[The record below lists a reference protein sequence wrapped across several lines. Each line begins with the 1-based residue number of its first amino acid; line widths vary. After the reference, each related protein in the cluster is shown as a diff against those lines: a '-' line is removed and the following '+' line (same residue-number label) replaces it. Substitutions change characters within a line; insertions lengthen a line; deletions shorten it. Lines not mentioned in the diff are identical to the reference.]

1 MSKRNAKRKKPG
13 SSSELDFDCFD
24 AIPKP
29 TDKKLRKEIDKAA
42 KNLKKRGSPTG
53 ENVRNYR
60 TYLEGVAGL
69 RVNQYR
75 LELEESIAAERERAA
90 QRQLHREMSLAEIS
104 DAIDYLNTQI
114 SLTEA
119 DLKLAEDL
127 YLKNSLFLNGRLRI
141 KGETLSEQKVSG
153 AGEQEGGNTSE

>member
-90 QRQLHREMSLAEIS
+90 QRQLNREMSLAEIEEV
-104 DAIDYLNTQI
+104 IKYLDEEIQ
-114 SLTEA
+114 LTEA
-119 DLKLAEDL
+119 ELKTAKEL
-127 YLKNSLFLNGRLRI
+127 YLENSPLHNGKLELE
-141 KGETLSEQKVSG
+141 GLQQE
-153 AGEQEGGNTSE
+153 EQEEGKEDE

>member
-29 TDKKLRKEIDKAA
+29 TDGKMRREINKAA
-42 KNLKKRGSPTG
+42 KKLKKRGSPTE
-53 ENVRNYR
+53 ENAAHYR

-90 QRQLHREMSLAEIS
+90 QRQLHREMSLAEIEEV
-104 DAIDYLNTQI
+104 IGYLQKEI
-114 SLTEA
+114 QATEA
-119 DLKLAEDL
+119 DLEIVEKL
-127 YLKNSLFLNGRLRI
+127 YLEHSPLLYGNLLLDRRKEREQGKNAADEK
-141 KGETLSEQKVSG
+141 KG
-153 AGEQEGGNTSE
+153 GEEDE